1 MADVSSHMR
10 QEQVTLPSHVIDL
23 DADELRSTT
32 GELVELRPRSLAV
45 LRLLAEN
52 AGRLVPKNEIIS
64 EVWGNVVVTDDSLT
78 QCIANIRKAIGDRE
92 HRILRTVPRR
102 GYLLVPSRRRAELPT
117 HASAQSVIAV
127 LPFTSLVGT
136 KGETLAQGVA
146 TEIIN
151 ELARNRDLKVI
162 GRESSF
168 VLGSQ
173 QATIQELGGRLGA
186 RYLVEGT
193 AQRSKNMLVVDVQ
206 LVELS
211 QRCNRLGRSFLGE
224 SSRYPAHS
232 TSHRQQDRCE
242 FARRHARGREA
253 RGFRASATGP
263 RSIRAD
269 ATRRGQ
275 ASVQRGGGTGGP

>member
-1 MADVSSHMR
+1 MADVSSRMR

-32 GELVELRPRSLAV
+32 GELIELRPRSWAV

-52 AGRLVPKNEIIS
+52 AGRLVSKNEIIA
-64 EVWGNVVVTDDSLT
+64 EVWGDVAVTDDCLT
-78 QCIANIRKAIGDRE
+78 QCIADIRKAIADHE

-102 GYLLVPSRRRAELPT
+102 GYMLVPSQRKADLRAP
-117 HASAQSVIAV
+117 HGSHPPVIAV
-127 LPFTSLVGT
+127 IPFTSLVGT
-136 KGETLAQGVA
+136 KGQALARGVA

-173 QATIQELGGRLGA
+173 RATAQELGKRLGA

-193 AQRSKNMLVVDVQ
+193 AQRSKN
-206 LVELS
+206 
-211 QRCNRLGRSFLGE
+211 
-224 SSRYPAHS
+224 
-232 TSHRQQDRCE
+232 
-242 FARRHARGREA
+242 
-253 RGFRASATGP
+253 
-263 RSIRAD
+263 
-269 ATRRGQ
+269 
-275 ASVQRGGGTGGP
+275 